1 MNFPAVRKAVIPAA
15 GFGTRFLPFTKS
27 VPKELIPLVDK
38 PVIQYVVEEAA
49 ASGIT
54 DILLVISS
62 DKEAIIRHFNP
73 VPELERRLEERG
85 KKDFLAE
92 VRSASRLARIHYVYQ
107 QELNGLGDAVAQ
119 AASFVG
125 DEPFAVLLGDTVMRS
140 DTDRPVIGQL
150 TDVFD
155 RTRRSVVAL
164 EEVPLERVSKYGIAD
179 GREVEPGVFKI
190 DRMVEKPSPESAPGR
205 LAFAA
210 RYVFTPEIFDALART
225 GRGKNNEV
233 QLTDAMQKLL
243 GSGPMYG
250 WRVRGRRFDIG
261 SKTGFL
267 KGTVE
272 FGLRRPEFRDE
283 FAAFLRETV
292 AKMES

>member
-1 MNFPAVRKAVIPAA
+1 MSFPAVRKAVIPAA

-49 ASGIT
+49 ASGMT
-54 DILLVISS
+54 DILLVISA
-62 DKEAIIRHFNP
+62 DKEPIIRHFNP
-73 VPELERRLEERG
+73 APELERRLEERG
-85 KKDFLAE
+85 KTELLAE
-92 VRSASRLARIHYVYQ
+92 VRGISHLAKLHYVYQ

-119 AASFVG
+119 ARSFVG
-125 DEPFAVLLGDTVMRS
+125 NDPFAVLLGDTVMRS
-140 DTDRPVIGQL
+140 DTDRPVAGQL
-150 TDVFD
+150 ADVFA
-155 RTRRSVVAL
+155 RTGRPVVAL
-164 EEVPLERVSKYGIAD
+164 EEVPLEAVSKYGIAD
-179 GREVEPGVFKI
+179 GTEESPGILKI
-190 DRMVEKPSPESAPGR
+190 RRMVEKPSPESAPSR

-243 GSGPMYG
+243 DTGSMYG
-250 WRVRGRRFDIG
+250 WRVQGRRFDIG